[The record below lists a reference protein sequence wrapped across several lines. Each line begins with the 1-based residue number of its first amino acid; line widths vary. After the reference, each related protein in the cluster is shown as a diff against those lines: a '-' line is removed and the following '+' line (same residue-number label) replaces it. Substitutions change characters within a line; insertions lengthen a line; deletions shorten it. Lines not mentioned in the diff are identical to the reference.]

1 MRVFL
6 PHAQSNNKLS
16 SSVTNSP
23 REDKRKPEED
33 EDTTEVAAKKFRV
46 QQQQPEAQ
54 LKDPM
59 GGGGKLYPVRKDREL
74 LEVKRGNEDHRNS
87 ESTNSSD
94 VVAAD
99 NNNEENEGVFDGNAA
114 VMQPSPRD
122 EIGDMAA
129 RQNHCNSKLQAV
141 TDRAPA
147 NLKSEWEEDPGFED
161 DNNTI
166 SLATWDASSACSSFA
181 ASKKSNFESKDR
193 NLHPRTAAAAAAAS
207 SLAVKSIED
216 DYDNDPATISKT
228 DITEDELTQYA
239 QLLRTSHAPSLE
251 ITPMAGDGNCL
262 FRAISLQVYGS
273 SDMHSTVRT
282 QCLDFMEVEE
292 SHFKDFVAEPYD
304 EYIARKRM
312 DGVHGNH
319 AELQAASELY
329 NRRIEV
335 YVPPKVEP
343 MNIFQQEEAKASS
356 GGGEESTAAV
366 NHPIRLLYMDGNH
379 YDALIDPLVPTAGLG
394 LGLPGLQPGL
404 ADRLQLDQAK
414 RESNQIIQSNMERK
428 MQLAIEES
436 KRAQAQKEGEEFERV
451 LRESC
456 VGAVG
461 GRADNEEVEDAF
473 VKKSMYLSELDAAD
487 FDLEQAVRF
496 VLM

>member
-1 MRVFL
+1 
-6 PHAQSNNKLS
+6 
-16 SSVTNSP
+16 
-23 REDKRKPEED
+23 
-33 EDTTEVAAKKFRV
+33 
-46 QQQQPEAQ
+46 
-54 LKDPM
+54 M
-59 GGGGKLYPVRKDREL
+59 GGGGKLYPVRKEREL
-74 LEVKRGNEDHRNS
+74 LEVKRGEDHRNS

-94 VVAAD
+94 VAAD
-99 NNNEENEGVFDGNAA
+99 NDGNHEGECDGGAA
-114 VMQPSPRD
+114 VLEPSRD
-122 EIGDMAA
+122 ERSADMPP
-129 RQNHCNSKLQAV
+129 RQSQSNSKL
-141 TDRAPA
+141 PA
-147 NLKSEWEEDPGFED
+147 NLKSEYGDDPAGFD
-161 DNNTI
+161 DVNNSI
-166 SLATWDASSACSSFA
+166 SVASQWGSSACSPFA
-181 ASKKSNFESKDR
+181 ASKSNFESER
-193 NLHPRTAAAAAAAS
+193 NSHPRTAAAAA
-207 SLAVKSIED
+207 LAVKSIED
-216 DYDNDPATISKT
+216 DDPATISKT
-228 DITEDELTQYA
+228 ADITEDELTQYA
-239 QLLRTSHAPSLE
+239 QLLRTSHKPSLE

-343 MNIFQQEEAKASS
+343 MNIFQQEEAKASAS
-356 GGGEESTAAV
+356 SEETV

-428 MQLAIEES
+428 LQLAIEES
-436 KRAQAQKEGEEFERV
+436 KRAQTQKEGEEFERV

-456 VGAVG
+456 VGVVG
-461 GRADNEEVEDAF
+461 GRADSEEVEDAF

-496 VLM
+496 AIGHVCVGDR

>member
-1 MRVFL
+1 
-6 PHAQSNNKLS
+6 
-16 SSVTNSP
+16 
-23 REDKRKPEED
+23 
-33 EDTTEVAAKKFRV
+33 
-46 QQQQPEAQ
+46 
-54 LKDPM
+54 
-59 GGGGKLYPVRKDREL
+59 
-74 LEVKRGNEDHRNS
+74 
-87 ESTNSSD
+87 
-94 VVAAD
+94 
-99 NNNEENEGVFDGNAA
+99 
-114 VMQPSPRD
+114 
-122 EIGDMAA
+122 
-129 RQNHCNSKLQAV
+129 
-141 TDRAPA
+141 
-147 NLKSEWEEDPGFED
+147 
-161 DNNTI
+161 
-166 SLATWDASSACSSFA
+166 LATWDASSACSPFA

-379 YDALIDPLVPTAGLG
+379 CELYAL
-394 LGLPGLQPGL
+394 
-404 ADRLQLDQAK
+404 R
-414 RESNQIIQSNMERK
+414 NM
-428 MQLAIEES
+428 S
-436 KRAQAQKEGEEFERV
+436 
-451 LRESC
+451 
-456 VGAVG
+456 AVC
-461 GRADNEEVEDAF
+461 F
-473 VKKSMYLSELDAAD
+473 VMLL
-487 FDLEQAVRF
+487 LT
-496 VLM
+496 LMCP